1 MPQGYLMLVL
11 HNHLPYVRHPEHEE
25 FLEERWFFEAVLESY
40 LPVLYI
46 LEKLHE
52 DGVDY
57 SITLSFSPTLLSMFD
72 DELLQKRFVRHLEKL
87 MELGEKE
94 VERTINLPE
103 QPLARMYRD
112 KIRKIHDYYTE
123 RCRGNIINLLKDL
136 NSTGRV
142 ELITCPATHGF
153 LPFMRE
159 EAVDAQIDTGLKTF
173 ERFLGFKPAGMWL
186 PECGY
191 LPGLEKIL
199 KKHDI
204 RYFFLDTHGIIHADP
219 PNFMGGAYSPVQC
232 PNGVIAF
239 GRDPESSK
247 QVWSKDE
254 GYPGDY
260 DYREYYRDI
269 GFDLP
274 MNYIKPYIH
283 PDGIRLNTGF
293 KYHRITGKTEHK
305 ELYNPD
311 AAKEKAAIHAG
322 NFMFNRQKQIEY
334 LCSIMDRKP
343 LVVAP
348 YDGELFGHWWYEGP
362 IWLDMLLR
370 KIHFDQD
377 EVKTITP
384 TGYLSMYS
392 KNHIA
397 QPSMS
402 SWGDKGYFEVWLN
415 GSNDWIYRHLH
426 KAADFM
432 VELADTHKNAE
443 GFLRTALQQAAREL
457 LLAQASDW
465 AFMMTAGS
473 MVEYA
478 RKRTIDHLGR
488 FFKLYRD
495 IKDKTLDKVW
505 LNVVMSKDNV
515 FPDIDYRIYSSHGS
529 EAAQKVLS
537 AWS

>member
-25 FLEERWFFEAVLESY
+25 FLEERWFFEGVLESY

-57 SITLSFSPTLLSMFD
+57 NITLSFSPTLLSMFN
-72 DELLQKRFVRHLEKL
+72 DELLQGRFARHVEKL

-94 VERTINLPE
+94 VERTSNLPE

-112 KIRKIHDYYTE
+112 KIRKIYDYYTE
-123 RCRGNIINLLKDL
+123 RCQGNIINLLKDL
-136 NSTGRV
+136 SSTGKV

-159 EAVDAQIDTGLKTF
+159 EAVDAQIDTGIKTF
-173 ERFLGFKPAGMWL
+173 QRFFGFKPAGMWL

-191 LPGLEKIL
+191 LPELEKFL

-204 RYFFLDTHGIIHADP
+204 GYFFLDTHGVLHADP
-219 PNFMGGAYSPVQC
+219 PNFKGGVYSPIQC

-274 MNYIKPYIH
+274 MDYIKPYIH

-293 KYHRITGKTEHK
+293 KYHRITGKTEYK

-322 NFMFNRQKQIEY
+322 NFMFNKQKQIEH
-334 LCSIMDRKP
+334 LCSIMDREP

-377 EVKTITP
+377 VVKTITP
-384 TGYLSMYS
+384 TEYLSMYS
-392 KNHIA
+392 KNHVA

-415 GSNDWIYRHLH
+415 GTNDWIYRHLH
-426 KAADFM
+426 RAADFM
-432 VELADTHKNAE
+432 VELADTYKNAE
-443 GFLRTALQQAAREL
+443 GLLRTALQQAAREL

-465 AFMMTAGS
+465 AFIMTTGS
-473 MVEYA
+473 TVEYA

-488 FFKLYRD
+488 FFRLYRD
-495 IKDKTLDKVW
+495 IKNGNLDNTW
-505 LNVVMSKDNV
+505 LNVVISKDNV
-515 FPDIDYRIYSSHGS
+515 FPDIDYRVYSSHGD
-529 EAAQKVLS
+529 EAAQKILS
-537 AWS
+537 TGS